1 MVNFFFFADT
11 NRTRLVRKARPTE
24 SFFNFFSPPT
34 PPGEDALENGEI
46 EEEEL
51 DELEE
56 KLEMD
61 YQIGEDIKE
70 KIIPRAVDY
79 FTGKAL
85 EYDMMDEDED
95 DYEDLDDDEDDF
107 EDDDVRSGFFF
118 SQASAFRSACF
129 CVGSHDADWSV
140 MYRTLKATTTSRQ
153 QDVAVPRRA
162 VAVVPPDRR
171 STPRNVNNSSCSFQC
186 FTVRHGSHRPTVT
199 SKFIEARPVRS

>member
-1 MVNFFFFADT
+1 M
-11 NRTRLVRKARPTE
+11 
-24 SFFNFFSPPT
+24 
-34 PPGEDALENGEI
+34 
-46 EEEEL
+46 

-107 EDDDVRSGFFF
+107 EDDDVRSCFFF
-118 SQASAFRSACF
+118 PSFSLPFRLLFCWYASC
-129 CVGSHDADWSV
+129 
-140 MYRTLKATTTSRQ
+140 
-153 QDVAVPRRA
+153 
-162 VAVVPPDRR
+162 
-171 STPRNVNNSSCSFQC
+171 
-186 FTVRHGSHRPTVT
+186 
-199 SKFIEARPVRS
+199 